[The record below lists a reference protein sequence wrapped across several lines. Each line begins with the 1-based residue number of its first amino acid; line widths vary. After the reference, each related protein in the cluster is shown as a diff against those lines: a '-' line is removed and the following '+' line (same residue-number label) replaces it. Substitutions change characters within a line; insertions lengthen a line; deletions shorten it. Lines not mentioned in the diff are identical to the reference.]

1 MTNIFDYELK
11 VILDRIGFPS
21 SLGDWSK
28 IDKLS
33 SHPIRFKLTLR
44 GHSRFPVLQAVFALL
59 FFLIFFKLTIAP
71 CDIRVTSTFV
81 LITGLFKSFGFSF
94 TQKRGLFIER
104 ALE

>member
-1 MTNIFDYELK
+1 MTNNFGLELK

-33 SHPIRFKLTLR
+33 SHPIRFKTDPAWSLAF
-44 GHSRFPVLQAVFALL
+44 SRAPGSICLAFL
-59 FFLIFFKLTIAP
+59 FNFFKLTIAP

-81 LITGLFKSFGFSF
+81 LITGLFKSFGF